1 MLDNENQVNQEVN
14 GVDTDYIDAI
24 NELKANSVDKESYD
38 KLRAENQKLLASLI
52 SGNKVE
58 EEAETVRPEELDKL
72 ANEYRTK
79 LFKKNNEL
87 SNLEYI
93 DTALKLRDVII
104 QKGERDPFLPV
115 GSRVDENVEQ
125 HETAERVASVLQE
138 CVDFAQGDSGI
149 FSAELQRRTSDIMPP
164 RRGR

>member
-1 MLDNENQVNQEVN
+1 MLENENQVNQEVN
-14 GVDTDYIDAI
+14 SVDTDYIDAI

-52 SGNKVE
+52 SGNKIE
-58 EEAETVRPEELDKL
+58 EPEIEVKYDPNELRK
-72 ANEYRTK
+72 K
-79 LFKKNNEL
+79 LFNKDQSL

-93 DTALKLRDVII
+93 DTALKLRDALI

-125 HETAERVASVLQE
+125 HETAERVASILQE

>member
-1 MLDNENQVNQEVN
+1 MLDNENQLNQEVN
-14 GVDTDYIDAI
+14 SVDTDYIDAI
-24 NELKANSVDKESYD
+24 NELKANSVDKESYE
-38 KLRAENQKLLASLI
+38 KLRVENQKLLASLI
-52 SGNKVE
+52 SGNKIE

-93 DTALKLRDVII
+93 DTTLKLREVIM

-115 GSRVDENVEQ
+115 GSRVDETVEQ
-125 HETAERVASVLQE
+125 HETAERVANILQE

-149 FSAELQRRTSDIMPP
+149 FSAELKRRTTDIMPP

>member
-1 MLDNENQVNQEVN
+1 MLDNENQVNQEVSS
-14 GVDTDYIDAI
+14 VDTDYIDAI

-52 SGNKVE
+52 SGNKIEEPEIEVE
-58 EEAETVRPEELDKL
+58 YDPNELRK
-72 ANEYRTK
+72 K
-79 LFKKNNEL
+79 LFNKDQSL

-93 DTALKLRDVII
+93 DTALKLRDALI

-125 HETAERVASVLQE
+125 HETAEKVASILQE

>member
-1 MLDNENQVNQEVN
+1 MLENENQVNQEVN
-14 GVDTDYIDAI
+14 SVDTDYIDAI

-58 EEAETVRPEELDKL
+58 EPEIEVKYDPNELRK
-72 ANEYRTK
+72 K
-79 LFKKNNEL
+79 LFNKDQSL

-93 DTALKLRDVII
+93 DTALKLRDALI

-125 HETAERVASVLQE
+125 HETAERVASILQE

>member
-52 SGNKVE
+52 SGNKIE
-58 EEAETVRPEELDKL
+58 EPEIEVKYDPNELRK
-72 ANEYRTK
+72 K
-79 LFKKNNEL
+79 LFNKDQSL

-93 DTALKLRDVII
+93 DTALKLREVII

-125 HETAERVASVLQE
+125 HETAERVASILQE